1 MLSRRDFL
9 RQSVTVVTAGMAMP
23 PIFTQAIHLAHN
35 ENLALPKPGERML
48 LIVQM
53 AGGNDGLNTIVPFTD
68 PAYYDQRKGLS
79 LTEKEVLPL
88 DGQFA
93 FHPALAALKPL
104 WDKGVMSVVHGVG
117 YPNPNLSHFRSM
129 EIWQTGKPAEPKQV
143 GWLGRYFDHM
153 TDHEGHLIEGLA
165 VGATLPDAF
174 ASNMSPIPAVQS
186 LDAYRLQHD
195 PGDAKDM
202 GLRAEALLELYHHY
216 RGASPYAALLDG
228 IAAGA
233 VSSSSALRDIA
244 AAYQPAVQYPTSN
257 IAKGLMLTA
266 QVLTSDLGVR
276 VAHVGQGGYDTHS
289 NQKPD
294 QGRLLKELAEGLA
307 AFYHDLEAHGVAD
320 KVVIMTWSEFGR
332 RVSDNASAGTDH
344 GTAGPMF
351 LLGGQVR
358 GGHIGEPVSLSNL
371 DRGNLKYTTDFRSVY
386 ATVLDE
392 WLGAPADDIIGTAM
406 PRLPLLTGVA

>member
-1 MLSRRDFL
+1 MTS
-9 RQSVTVVTAGMAMP
+9 QPVA
-23 PIFTQAIHLAHN
+23 
-35 ENLALPKPGERML
+35 
-48 LIVQM
+48 
-53 AGGNDGLNTIVPFTD
+53 
-68 PAYYDQRKGLS
+68 
-79 LTEKEVLPL
+79 TE
-88 DGQFA
+88 
-93 FHPALAALKPL
+93 
-104 WDKGVMSVVHGVG
+104 S
-117 YPNPNLSHFRSM
+117 
-129 EIWQTGKPAEPKQV
+129 
-143 GWLGRYFDHM
+143 
-153 TDHEGHLIEGLA
+153 
-165 VGATLPDAF
+165 
-174 ASNMSPIPAVQS
+174 
-186 LDAYRLQHD
+186 
-195 PGDAKDM
+195 
-202 GLRAEALLELYHHY
+202 
-216 RGASPYAALLDG
+216 LLDLDPVLAE
-228 IAAGA
+228 I
-233 VSSSSALRDIA
+233 VRRLA
-244 AAYQPAVQYPTSN
+244 AAYQPALDYPTSN

-386 ATVLDE
+386 ATLLDD